1 MKGNWT
7 EEEDELLIHLRNIQ
21 KIQTWVEISSY
32 FPGRNA
38 KQCSYRYKKAFL
50 GNEKNEW
57 SKEDDLQLMNL
68 VDCYGENFDFLKQ
81 YLPNRSVKDLK
92 TRYYGKICHS
102 NYNFSPEEDLVILSL
117 FKSQP
122 VSKESLNIL
131 KNKEASQI
139 KKRLELLLKLRG
151 EDLSSNINISSLI
164 SSISTKEDDASSQ
177 IFSQTF
183 TNTDSINT
191 EILCRVPSERDN
203 QMSNNIINF
212 NFNDDYSNLKSN
224 LKSSDITTSFRIK
237 NSRFQ
242 SNNSFNNFKLENKN
256 DENFENTF
264 NGVFNSNSFQNN
276 KDYFMISDQE
286 LEFQLRNQFT
296 NNSHLS
302 DLIDKKVALEAM
314 LNKVYSI
321 SNVFCNDF
329 ETKIWGIEG
338 LDSNKKIEI
347 LGIFNNICKEEKILT
362 AKFQTEC
369 QKFNQTSEVEFATVL
384 INQVQRLEEMISLVK
399 LKMKLLNSVY
409 SC

>member
-7 EEEDELLIHLRNIQ
+7 EEEDELLIHLRNVQ

-38 KQCSYRYKKAFL
+38 KQCSYRYKKTFL
-50 GNEKNEW
+50 GNEKNDW

-122 VSKESLNIL
+122 VSKESLNML
-131 KNKEASQI
+131 KNKESSQI
-139 KKRLELLLKLRG
+139 KRRLELLLKLRG

-183 TNTDSINT
+183 TNTESINT
-191 EILCRVPSERDN
+191 EILCRVPSERDY

-212 NFNDDYSNLKSN
+212 SDDYSNLKPN
-224 LKSSDITTSFRIK
+224 IKPSDITTSFRIK

-242 SNNSFNNFKLENKN
+242 SNNSFNFKLENKN

-276 KDYFMISDQE
+276 KEYFMISDQE

-314 LNKVYSI
+314 LNKIYSI
-321 SNVFCNDF
+321 SNLFCNDF

-338 LDSNKKIEI
+338 FDCNKKIEI
-347 LGIFNNICKEEKILT
+347 LGIFNNLCKEEKNLI
-362 AKFQTEC
+362 AKFQTEYPN
-369 QKFNQTSEVEFATVL
+369 FNQTSEIEFATVL
-384 INQVQRLEEMISLVK
+384 INQVQCLEEMINLVK